1 MTRDEATAE
10 AARLNREH
18 PERSRYRWAAREAE
32 GEWAVVRV
40 ALPTSGVGPLTP
52 STQAKQPAPPPDE
65 HPTDLPG
72 GLPPHAAGG

>member
-18 PERSRYRWAAREAE
+18 PERDRYRWGPRE
-32 GEWAVVRV
+32 GEDGWSVVRV
-40 ALPTSGVGPLTP
+40 AVPKLATGPLTP

-65 HPTDLPG
+65 HPGDLPG
-72 GLPPHAAGG
+72 GLPPHAAGA

>member
-18 PERSRYRWAAREAE
+18 PERDRYRWGARAEA
-32 GEWAVVRV
+32 GEWSVVRV
-40 ALPTSGVGPLTP
+40 AVPKLDIGPLTP

-72 GLPPHAAGG
+72 GLPPYAAGA